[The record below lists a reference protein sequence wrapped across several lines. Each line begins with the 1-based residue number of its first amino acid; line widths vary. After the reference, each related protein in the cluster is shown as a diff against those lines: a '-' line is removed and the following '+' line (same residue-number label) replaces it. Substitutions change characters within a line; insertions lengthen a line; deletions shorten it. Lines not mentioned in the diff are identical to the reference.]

1 MNYQVKSGHWDVV
14 FYAYMYKVE
23 EFESFISLLPKHSM
37 KLDCVMLGSV
47 FQDSQ
52 QPTQSV
58 FIKHRQHLSSL
69 SREVSKHCQV
79 PSRRQHQPCPWKS
92 IFSHY
97 LFHAH
102 KLPHW
107 REAHSGYAMSS
118 VYQEERVTTIIPWVS
133 NEWMNWRPWISAEN
147 SFALL
152 HFQFCVFFKGFL
164 QWLYTLQSYTVNL
177 PQIVS
182 PVIFQPIYISLVLR
196 GSWEQLVIMFCVITF
211 HIFEDCY

>member
-1 MNYQVKSGHWDVV
+1 M
-14 FYAYMYKVE
+14 
-23 EFESFISLLPKHSM
+23 
-37 KLDCVMLGSV
+37 
-47 FQDSQ
+47 
-52 QPTQSV
+52 
-58 FIKHRQHLSSL
+58 
-69 SREVSKHCQV
+69 EVSKHCQV
-79 PSRRQHQPCPWKS
+79 SSRRQHQPCPWKS

-107 REAHSGYAMSS
+107 REAHSGYALSS

-133 NEWMNWRPWISAEN
+133 NEWMNLRPWISAEN

-177 PQIVS
+177 PQIAS
-182 PVIFQPIYISLVLR
+182 PVIFSAYLYFLGPSWKLGTAGHHVLCNNFSYIWRLLLNYPKLLFS
-196 GSWEQLVIMFCVITF
+196 G
-211 HIFEDCY
+211 

>member
-1 MNYQVKSGHWDVV
+1 M
-14 FYAYMYKVE
+14 
-23 EFESFISLLPKHSM
+23 
-37 KLDCVMLGSV
+37 
-47 FQDSQ
+47 
-52 QPTQSV
+52 
-58 FIKHRQHLSSL
+58 
-69 SREVSKHCQV
+69 EVSKHCQV
-79 PSRRQHQPCPWKS
+79 SSRRQHQPCPWKS

-107 REAHSGYAMSS
+107 REAHSGYALSS

-133 NEWMNWRPWISAEN
+133 NEWMNLRPWISAEN

-164 QWLYTLQSYTVNL
+164 QWLILCKVTQWIYLRL
-177 PQIVS
+177 PALWF
-182 PVIFQPIYISLVLR
+182 FQPIYISLVLR